1 MGLLLL
7 SNSTSG
13 GLRGHW
19 TLHSACFDSPLCLE
33 SLSFL
38 WFLEFLVGW
47 LFFYYGGV
55 GWGLFLWEFC
65 IFFLVLFPF
74 AKKKSEHCFSSFSS
88 ISVSPLSFR
97 HSLSN
102 SLYRIDHL
110 SLHNTP
116 TDTII
121 HISCVFCFLQ
131 NFSLIES
138 GQVNDLS
145 SGADSIFFFLSF
157 ETVHFWL
164 GFLPRS
170 L

>member
-1 MGLLLL
+1 MKGRLFFLLW
-7 SNSTSG
+7 G
-13 GLRGHW
+13 GWLGFVSLRI
-19 TLHSACFDSPLCLE
+19 LFFF
-33 SLSFL
+33 LSFISI
-38 WFLEFLVGW
+38 
-47 LFFYYGGV
+47 
-55 GWGLFLWEFC
+55 C
-65 IFFLVLFPF
+65 H
-74 AKKKSEHCFSSFSS
+74 KKSEHCFSSFSS

-145 SGADSIFFFLSF
+145 SGADSIFFFRNRSF
-157 ETVHFWL
+157 LARFSSKIFVML
-164 GFLPRS
+164 NGLRDS
-170 L
+170 RLNS

>member
-1 MGLLLL
+1 M
-7 SNSTSG
+7 G
-13 GLRGHW
+13 GLVGV
-19 TLHSACFDSPLCLE
+19 CFFE
-33 SLSFL
+33 NFV
-38 WFLEFLVGW
+38 F
-47 LFFYYGGV
+47 
-55 GWGLFLWEFC
+55 
-65 IFFLVLFPF
+65 FFLVLLAF
-74 AKKKSEHCFSSFSS
+74 ATKKSEHCFSSFSS
-88 ISVSPLSFR
+88 ISVFPLSFR

-102 SLYRIDHL
+102 SLCRIDNL

-131 NFSLIES
+131 NFSFIES